1 MEQVMLR
8 HWMNLGV
15 AALALIVVAG
25 VAQAQTKT
33 RIVVYS
39 TLEPEHIDTYRK
51 AFEADNPD
59 IEMALVNDST
69 GVLTARLLAEKDRPQ
84 GDALWGLAVTSIVLL
99 DAENVLL
106 PYAPKEL
113 AGIKPNFRD
122 PNNPPHWV
130 GIDAW
135 VGALC
140 FNTIEAKK
148 RNLPR
153 PASWTDLLDPV
164 YRGQLTMP
172 HPASSGTGYF
182 HVSAWLQ
189 LFGEEEGWKFMDRL
203 HENIAM
209 YVHSGAKPCRMA
221 GAGEFAIGISA
232 DISAANARRQGAPI
246 DPVVLKE
253 GGGWDMDTAAILRG
267 TKNLA
272 AAQRLMDW
280 AASRKA
286 NELYAKWLPL
296 VAAQGVSGS
305 LENYPPNIEQSMIKN
320 DFTWAS
326 SNRARILA
334 EWQRR
339 YNAKAEPK

>member
-1 MEQVMLR
+1 MFTR
-8 HWMNLGV
+8 WMKL
-15 AALALIVVAG
+15 AALGLALVTTPLA
-25 VAQAQTKT
+25 AQAKTKL
-33 RIVVYS
+33 IVYS
-39 TLEPEHIDTYRK
+39 TLEPEQIDSYRR
-51 AFEADNPD
+51 AFEVDNPD
-59 IEMALVNDST
+59 IEIAFVNDST

-84 GDALWGLAVTSIVLL
+84 GDALWGLAITSVALL
-99 DAENVLL
+99 DAEGVLL
-106 PYAPKEL
+106 PYAPKEI

-122 PNNPPHWV
+122 ARNPPHWV

-135 VGALC
+135 VGAVC
-140 FNTIEAKK
+140 FNAIEAGK
-148 RNLPR
+148 RNLKR
-153 PASWTDLLDPV
+153 PTSWYDLLDPA
-164 YRGQLTMP
+164 YRGQLVMP

-189 LFGEEEGWKFMDRL
+189 LFGEEEGWRFMDRL
-203 HENIAM
+203 HENIAL

-232 DISAANARRQGAPI
+232 DISAANAKRNGAPVEA
-246 DPVVLKE
+246 VVMKE

-267 TKNLA
+267 TKNLE

-305 LENYPPNIEQSMIKN
+305 LANYPPNIEQSMIKN
-320 DFTWAS
+320 DFAWAS
-326 SNRARILA
+326 ANRARILA